1 VAVTG
6 KGSFLIVFVISFY
19 HPREMMQ
26 LIMIKMLFKKPK
38 ITVCVCLEAEGRQF
52 YRAVKSMVQNNFKG
66 VDVRGTACTGG
77 CCCRSVEEENASFS
91 IALMGD
97 GRFGYVLRRLKFH
110 DMEAVAAFVRAY
122 QAVRTGMLTPKKGG
136 IAEELRLHIATRMPI
151 LK

>member
-1 VAVTG
+1 
-6 KGSFLIVFVISFY
+6 
-19 HPREMMQ
+19 MMQ

-38 ITVCVCLEAEGRQF
+38 ITVCVCLDCDRDIAKMATPEAEGRQF
-52 YRAVKSMVQNNFKG
+52 YRAVKSMIQKDFWG

-77 CCCRSVEEENASFS
+77 CCCRSVEEVNASFS
-91 IALMGD
+91 IALMGE

-136 IAEELRLHIATRMPI
+136 IAEELRAHIATRMPI